1 MMTKHN
7 AAQQRLLI
15 SFAHPD
21 DETFGLG
28 SAIAY
33 YVEQGVQVDL
43 ICATN
48 GEAGDVAPEYMRGFD
63 SIAEVRLAELACA
76 AEKLG
81 INEIFSF
88 GYRDSGMMG
97 TVQNDHPDSLWQAPE
112 DELVGRVVEVIRRV
126 RPQVIVTFD
135 PYGGYGHP
143 DHIAI
148 HRATLAAFHA
158 AGDAARYPEQL
169 AEGLSPFQPQK
180 LYYSVFPRLM
190 IRLAVTAMRLTGRDP
205 RKMGRNNDLDL
216 QAVLD
221 ATLPITTR
229 VDLAQYYDI
238 WMDASACHAS
248 QQGGGANVPLP
259 RFIARQ
265 LFGRQTFFRA
275 YPEVNGSGTG
285 ERDLFADVAV
295 QPED

>member
-1 MMTKHN
+1 MTDNNTPQK
-7 AAQQRLLI
+7 RLLI

-28 SAIAY
+28 PTIAY

-48 GEAGDVAPEYMRGFD
+48 GEAGDVAPEYMRGFETV
-63 SIAEVRLAELACA
+63 AEVRLAELACA

-81 INEIFSF
+81 INDIFTF

-97 TVQNDHPDSLWQAPE
+97 SPQNDHPDSLWQVSE
-112 DELVGRVVEVIRRV
+112 DDLVRRVVEVIRRV
-126 RPQVIVTFD
+126 RPQVVVTFD
-135 PYGGYGHP
+135 PHGGYGHP

-148 HRATLAAFHA
+148 HRATVAAFHV
-158 AGDAARYPEQL
+158 AGDAARYPEHL
-169 AEGLSPFQPQK
+169 ADGLRPYQPQK

-190 IRLAVTAMRLTGRDP
+190 VRLAVAGMRLTGRDP

-229 VDLAQYYDI
+229 IPLARYYDI

-259 RFIARQ
+259 RFIARR
-265 LFGRQTFFRA
+265 LFGSQTFFRA
-275 YPEVNGSGTG
+275 WPEENGSTAT
-285 ERDLFADVAV
+285 ERDLFADVTLS
-295 QPED
+295 EEL